1 MNNDLAPLMA
11 SEIERIAASLT
22 YKQAAA
28 VRGVFAWSNPAEQDE
43 GEAEL
48 YRLGIW
54 NPRPAYGKSAITPL
68 GLAVRAHLE
77 KSHVE

>member
-1 MNNDLAPLMA
+1 MDA
-11 SEIERIAASLT
+11 EQIADNLT

-43 GEAEL
+43 GEAVL

-54 NPRPAYGKSAITPL
+54 NPKPPYGKSAITPL
-68 GLAVRAHLE
+68 GMQVRAILLE
-77 KSHVE
+77 RDGGGR

>member
-1 MNNDLAPLMA
+1 MSAPD
-11 SEIERIAASLT
+11 IAQIARGLT

-28 VRGVFAWSNPAEQDE
+28 VRGVFAWSNPAEQDK

-54 NPRPAYGKSAITPL
+54 KPRPPYGQSALTPL
-68 GLAVRAHLE
+68 GLAVRDYL
-77 KSHVE
+77 KDNPQ